1 MLEPSRL
8 PRMRHRVSFTAC
20 RKKRSIAVPST
31 KSPDWRRS
39 PIASSSKF
47 AATTA
52 QAWRFENIA
61 ERNRTR
67 CCGKIRND
75 QLRADNVLKEQFILS
90 KSEIIV
96 KVTIDIKFLS
106 NRMRP

>member
-1 MLEPSRL
+1 MLDPSRL

-20 RKKRSIAVPST
+20 RKKRSIAVRST
-31 KSPDWRRS
+31 KSPDWPRS

-61 ERNRTR
+61 EPDALLQQD
-67 CCGKIRND
+67 RND
-75 QLRADNVLKEQFILS
+75 QLRADNGLKEQFILG

-96 KVTIDIKFLS
+96 NVTIDIKFLS